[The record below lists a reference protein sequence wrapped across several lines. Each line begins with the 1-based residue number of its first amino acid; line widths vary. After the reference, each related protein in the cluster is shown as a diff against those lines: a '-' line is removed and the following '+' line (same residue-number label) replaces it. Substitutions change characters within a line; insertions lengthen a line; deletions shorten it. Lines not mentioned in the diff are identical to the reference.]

1 MPAPPQVLDT
11 VATERAAV
19 AAQVESLEQSFEDI
33 VDSSELVST
42 DDEHDPEGATIAYE
56 RAQVASLLESARR
69 RLGELDAAQ
78 ARIDA
83 GTYGHCDECDGEIPV
98 ARLEALPATPWCIDC
113 A

>member
-1 MPAPPQVLDT
+1 MPASSDTADT

-19 AAQVESLEQSFEDI
+19 AAQVESLEQSFED
-33 VDSSELVST
+33 VVESSEFVSV

-69 RLGELDAAQ
+69 RLDELDAAQ

-83 GTYGHCDECDGEIPV
+83 GTYGRCDECGGAIPP
-98 ARLEALPATPWCIDC
+98 ARLEALPATPWCVDC

>member
-1 MPAPPQVLDT
+1 MPAPPDIAEV

-19 AAQVESLEQSFEDI
+19 AAQVASLEQSFED
-33 VDSSELVST
+33 VVEPSELVST

-69 RLGELDAAQ
+69 RLDELDAAQ
-78 ARIDA
+78 ARVDA
-83 GTYGHCDECDGEIPV
+83 GTYGRCDECGGAIPP
-98 ARLEALPATPWCIDC
+98 ARLEALPATPWCVDC

>member
-1 MPAPPQVLDT
+1 MHNSSHADV
-11 VATERAAV
+11 VADERATV
-19 AAQVESLEQSFEDI
+19 AAQVASLEQSFEDI

-69 RLGELDAAQ
+69 RLDELDAAIE
-78 ARIDA
+78 RIEA
-83 GTYGHCDECDGEIPV
+83 GTYGRCDECGGAIAP
-98 ARLEALPATPWCIDC
+98 ARLEVLPATPWCVAC

>member
-1 MPAPPQVLDT
+1 MPASPDT
-11 VATERAAV
+11 AEVVAAERAAT
-19 AAQVESLEQSFEDI
+19 AAQVASLEQSFEDI

-69 RLGELDAAQ
+69 RLDELDAAIE
-78 ARIDA
+78 RIEA
-83 GTYGHCDECDGEIPV
+83 GTYGRCDVCGGAIAP
-98 ARLEALPATPWCIDC
+98 ARLEVLPATAWCVAC

>member
-1 MPAPPQVLDT
+1 MPNSSHADV
-11 VATERAAV
+11 VADERATV
-19 AAQVESLEQSFEDI
+19 AAQIASLEQSFEDI

-69 RLGELDAAQ
+69 RLDELDAAIE
-78 ARIDA
+78 RIEA
-83 GTYGHCDECDGEIPV
+83 GTYGRCDVCGGAIAPD
-98 ARLEALPATPWCIDC
+98 RLEVLPATPWCVAC